1 MTITSKSN
9 QKVKQVRFLRD
20 KKQRD
25 ETGLYLVEGT
35 KPVLEAISS
44 GQAIEEV
51 FATAKLAHM
60 FPGCTEVSE
69 EVMAFMSTEQCPQ
82 GVMATVHIPETAL
95 RAPKVPNVLL
105 LDGLQDPGNVG
116 TIIRTANAA
125 GYREIYLADCADPF
139 SPKAVRASMSG
150 IFYVQVFPGPRKEIL
165 DALKGIPLICADMK
179 GEDVFSYRPP
189 SRFCL
194 CIGSEGSG
202 LSAEV
207 EALSQNKV
215 SIPMVESCE
224 SLNAAVSAGICMYN
238 LKNNMKR

>member
-9 QKVKQVRFLRD
+9 PKVRQVRFLRD

-44 GQAIEEV
+44 GQAIEEI
-51 FATAKLAHM
+51 FATEKLSHM

-69 EVMAFMSTEQCPQ
+69 EVFGSMSTEMNPQ
-82 GVMATVHIPETAL
+82 GVLATVHVPETSL
-95 RAPKVPNVLL
+95 RAPRTSHCIL

-116 TIIRTANAA
+116 TVIRTANAA

-165 DALKGIPLICADMK
+165 DALKGIPLVCADMK
-179 GEDVFSYRPP
+179 GEDVFLYKPP
-189 SRFCL
+189 NRFCL
-194 CIGSEGSG
+194 CVGNEGNG
-202 LSAEV
+202 LSEEV
-207 EALSQNKV
+207 KSLSQSKISV
-215 SIPMVESCE
+215 PMDPSCE
-224 SLNAAVSAGICMYN
+224 SLNAAVSAGICMYI
-238 LKNNMKR
+238 LKHNMTR

>member
-9 QKVKQVRFLRD
+9 PRIKQVRFLRD

-25 ETGLYLVEGT
+25 EEGLYIVEGT

-51 FATAKLAHM
+51 FATEKLSCM

-69 EVMAFMSTEQCPQ
+69 EVYGFMSTEQSPQ
-82 GVMATVHIPETAL
+82 GVLATVHIPETGI
-95 RAPKVPNVLL
+95 RAPKGANALL

-125 GYREIYLADCADPF
+125 GYREIYLADCADAF

-150 IFYVQVFPGPRKEIL
+150 IFYVQVFPGPRREIL
-165 DALKGIPLICADMK
+165 DALKGIPLICADMA
-179 GEDVFSYRPP
+179 GVDLFQYRPP

-194 CIGSEGSG
+194 CIGNEGNG
-202 LSAEV
+202 LSSETRSR
-207 EALSQNKV
+207 SQ
-215 SIPMVESCE
+215 SIISVPMDPSCE
-224 SLNAAVSAGICMYN
+224 SLNAAVSAGICMYI
-238 LKNNMKR
+238 LKHNMTR

>member
-9 QKVKQVRFLRD
+9 PKIKQVRFLRD

-35 KPVLEAISS
+35 KPVQEAMAS
-44 GQAIEEV
+44 GQGIAEI
-51 FATAKLAHM
+51 FATEKISAR
-60 FPGCTEVSE
+60 FPGCTEVSVE
-69 EVMAFMSTEQCPQ
+69 AFQSMSTEQTPQ
-82 GVMATVHIPETAL
+82 GVLATVRIPKASL
-95 RAPKVPNVLL
+95 RAPSNPCVLL

-125 GYREIYLADCADPF
+125 GYREIYLADCADPY

-150 IFYVQVFPGPRKEIL
+150 IFYVQVFPGPKKEIL
-165 DALKGIPLICADMK
+165 DALKGIPLLCADMQ
-179 GEDVFSYRPP
+179 GVDVFSFRPP

-194 CIGSEGSG
+194 CIGNEGNG

-207 EALSQNKV
+207 KSLSESKISV
-215 SIPMVESCE
+215 PMDPSCE
-224 SLNAAVSAGICMYN
+224 SLNAAVSAGICMYI
-238 LKNNMKR
+238 LKNNMVR